1 MWIMFD
7 QRKKCLLKIKKIKKE
22 TQDIKNTTERVF
34 AALAEEV
41 EEQIDVLDKKPRLSN
56 EEKKAINKL
65 KEALNISRDFI
76 NKEIKDVEEELK
88 EKETKNRRIGG

>member
-1 MWIMFD
+1 MILH
-7 QRKKCLLKIKKIKKE
+7 QLLKIQKIRKE
-22 TQDIKNTTERVF
+22 TQDIKNTTEKVF

-41 EEQIDVLDKKPRLSN
+41 EEQIDVLDKKPRLSD
-56 EEKKAINKL
+56 EEKKVIRKL

-88 EKETKNRRIGG
+88 EREAKNKKIGG